1 MLSVCPA
8 DYYVSL
14 FPIAFLVINLTF
26 FCQSEGGAQHGLSPE
41 EKRKLGETKYKTVVE
56 ELKRIGLEV
65 VENNNQLFI
74 MLTERDSLKKWI
86 GENSDGTITLVIKG
100 SASEDKATETDA
112 IVTQQEGY
120 EEKEGKR
127 KRIEAEVILLKQK
140 IQDQEEELKRF
151 YGIFKQAMTQNKMLR
166 EREQG
171 GETDGANMKGE

>member
-1 MLSVCPA
+1 M
-8 DYYVSL
+8 
-14 FPIAFLVINLTF
+14 
-26 FCQSEGGAQHGLSPE
+26 
-41 EKRKLGETKYKTVVE
+41 
-56 ELKRIGLEV
+56 

-127 KRIEAEVILLKQK
+127 KRIQAEVILLKQK

-166 EREQG
+166 EREQSR
-171 GETDGANMKGE
+171 ETDGGNTKGQ

>member
-1 MLSVCPA
+1 MSDCFSSNKP
-8 DYYVSL
+8 Y
-14 FPIAFLVINLTF
+14 F
-26 FCQSEGGAQHGLSPE
+26 FCQSEGGAQHGPSSE
-41 EKRKLGETKYKTVVE
+41 EKTKLGEKKYKTVAE

-74 MLTERDSLKKWI
+74 MLTDRDSLKKWI

-100 SASEDKATETDA
+100 RLSEDKATETDA

-140 IQDQEEELKRF
+140 IQDQEGELKRF
-151 YGIFKQAMTQNKMLR
+151 YGVFKQAMTQNKMLR
-166 EREQG
+166 EREQSRG
-171 GETDGANMKGE
+171 TDGESTKGQ